1 MAGLVV
7 SAALVSGNLIL
18 GLDSGEIINCGYCQG
33 VQGLQGP
40 PGPMGATGKPG
51 LDGNGMLHGPSFPKP
66 DEGRD
71 GDFFYCTAKKAIFGP
86 KQGGVWG
93 KPVYLSPDDWG
104 ETQLGKPV
112 STSGRRFF
120 SSAIGGGATGTPPV
134 PTSGTGSLTP
144 ILNNETALAA
154 ATQLLV
160 AQDIQGDAM
169 VVDLWA
175 QAAQGTLFVEVAV
188 SKGNGTDTGYSV
200 VYEIQMGTQP
210 PVLSFT
216 PGVTGAGGLQLSVS
230 SDIAL
235 TTLRGRVMYL

>member
-1 MAGLVV
+1 VAGLVV
-7 SAALVSGNLIL
+7 SAAVVSGELIL
-18 GLDSGEIINCGYCQG
+18 GLSDGQIIRAGYVQG
-33 VQGLQGP
+33 SQGLQGP
-40 PGPMGATGKPG
+40 MGPIGATGKPG

-120 SSAIGGGATGTPPV
+120 SSAIGGGATGAPPV

-216 PGVTGAGGLQLSVS
+216 PGVTGTGGLQLSVS

>member
-7 SAALVSGNLIL
+7 SAAVVSGELIL
-18 GLDSGEIINCGYCQG
+18 GLSDGQIIRAGYVQG
-33 VQGLQGP
+33 SQGLQGP
-40 PGPMGATGKPG
+40 MGPIGATGKPG

-216 PGVTGAGGLQLSVS
+216 PGVTGTGGLQLSIS

>member
-7 SAALVSGNLIL
+7 SAAVVSGELIL
-18 GLDSGEIINCGYCQG
+18 GLSDGQIIRAGYVQG
-33 VQGLQGP
+33 SQGLQGP
-40 PGPMGATGKPG
+40 MGPIGATGKPG

-120 SSAIGGGATGTPPV
+120 SSAIGGGATGAPPV
-134 PTSGTGSLTP
+134 PTAGAGSLTP

-216 PGVTGAGGLQLSVS
+216 PGVTGTGGLQLSIS

>member
-7 SAALVSGNLIL
+7 SAAVVSGELIL
-18 GLDSGEIINCGYCQG
+18 GLSDGQIIRAGYVQG
-33 VQGLQGP
+33 SQGLQGP
-40 PGPMGATGKPG
+40 MGPIGATGKPG
-51 LDGNGMLHGPSFPKP
+51 LDGNGMLHGPAFPKP

-104 ETQLGKPV
+104 ESQLGKPV

-120 SSAIGGGATGTPPV
+120 SSAMGGGATGAPPV
-134 PTSGTGSLTP
+134 PTSATGSLTP
-144 ILNNETALAA
+144 ILNNNSALAVN
-154 ATQLLV
+154 TPLIV
-160 AQDIQGDAM
+160 AQDTEGDAM

-188 SKGNGTDTGYSV
+188 SKGNGTDTGYSS
-200 VYEIQMGTQP
+200 VYEVQMGVAP
-210 PVLSFT
+210 PVLTFT
-216 PGVTGAGGLQLSVS
+216 PSVTATGGLQLSIS
-230 SDIAL
+230 SNLAL

>member
-7 SAALVSGNLIL
+7 SAAVVSGELIL
-18 GLDSGEIINCGYCQG
+18 GLSDGQIIRAGYVQG
-33 VQGLQGP
+33 SQGLQGP
-40 PGPMGATGKPG
+40 MGPIGATGKPG

-134 PTSGTGSLTP
+134 PTSTTGSLTP

-175 QAAQGTLFVEVAV
+175 QAAQGTLFAEVAV

-200 VYEIQMGTQP
+200 VYEIQMGTAP
-210 PVLSFT
+210 PALTFT
-216 PGVTGAGGLQLSVS
+216 PGVTGTGGLQLSIS
-230 SDIAL
+230 SNLAL

>member
-1 MAGLVV
+1 M
-7 SAALVSGNLIL
+7 
-18 GLDSGEIINCGYCQG
+18 
-33 VQGLQGP
+33 GP
-40 PGPMGATGKPG
+40 IGATGKPG

-134 PTSGTGSLTP
+134 PTSTTGSLTP

-200 VYEIQMGTQP
+200 VYEIQMGTAP
-210 PVLSFT
+210 PGLTFT
-216 PGVTGAGGLQLSVS
+216 PGVTGTGGLQLSIS
-230 SDIAL
+230 SNLAL